1 MPLWCCA
8 MSMASAEPEGNS
20 ELYLEGLHPHINE
33 RVLLVR
39 AHAARFGLMR
49 LSAAAHVAPLE
60 TVTPGCAGAYC
71 HACAA

>member
-1 MPLWCCA
+1 

-39 AHAARFGLMR
+39 THAARFGLMR
-49 LSAAAHVAPLE
+49 LSAASHVADLRP
-60 TVTPGCAGAYC
+60 P
-71 HACAA
+71 